1 MFTDWRLW
9 TRRHP
14 RAVDAAVAVLLWA
27 FAVFSSTVTDARI
40 VRGPAPS
47 FALAAAVPS
56 AVLLLG
62 QRTYPRTVVV
72 VTTLCGSAL
81 SLMGNSMGFDPSPS
95 LTGAALVALYQ
106 LALLTDLRTTSV
118 YTLGAVATLAAVS
131 VVWGNGAL
139 LRPDRIGILS
149 CVFLAG
155 AVGESVR
162 SRRDYVAAVEA
173 RAELAERT
181 REEEAR
187 RRVSEERTRI
197 ARELHDIVAHHI
209 ALAHAQASTASYL
222 LRSRPEQARQMMDQL
237 AGTTSSALRELKTT
251 VGLLR
256 SENDP
261 ETPLEPSPGLAQ
273 LPELIASFEQTG
285 LTVHVSV
292 EGTVRPLSPGAD
304 LTAYRIVQEALT
316 NVTKHAGS
324 AAVSVR
330 LGYSR
335 RLLTLTITDDGH
347 EPQTSGTPGYGLIGM
362 RERALSVGGRLS
374 AGHRATGG
382 FEVTTELPLES
393 QAEPEKDAETE
404 TTAGSET
411 AVETRTTARTT
422 AGAGP
427 EAEAAAET
435 GARTDTVAGTGTE
448 TGTGTG
454 TGTGTETGT
463 GTGTAEPGP
472 LRNDDD
478 TDGTRGPCGDHPGT
492 AGR

>member
-9 TRRHP
+9 ARRHP

-81 SLMGNSMGFDPSPS
+81 GLMGNDMGFDPSPS

-118 YTLGAVATLAAVS
+118 YTLGAVATLATVS
-131 VVWGNGAL
+131 VVWGDGAL

-187 RRVSEERTRI
+187 RRVNEERTRI

-222 LRSRPEQARQMMDQL
+222 LRNRPEQAGQMMDQL
-237 AGTTSSALRELKTT
+237 AGTTSSALRELKAT

-256 SENDP
+256 SEDDP

-285 LTVHVSV
+285 LTVQVSV

-324 AAVSVR
+324 ATASVR

-335 RLLTLTITDDGH
+335 RLLTLTVADDGH
-347 EPQTSGTPGYGLIGM
+347 EPQASGTPGYGLIGM

-374 AGHRATGG
+374 AGHRAAGG

-393 QAEPEKDAETE
+393 QTEPEKGAETA
-404 TTAGSET
+404 TGATAAT
-411 AVETRTTARTT
+411 KAT
-422 AGAGP
+422 AGASVATGAATETEAEVAP
-427 EAEAAAET
+427 EAGPKADTAMDTAVGRAA
-435 GARTDTVAGTGTE
+435 GAGRARP
-448 TGTGTG
+448 
-454 TGTGTETGT
+454 
-463 GTGTAEPGP
+463 EPF
-472 LRNDDD
+472 RNDDD
-478 TDGTRGPCGDHPGT
+478 TDGTRGRHGDDPDT